1 MTKRTRQASE
11 ALFAGKL
18 FDDRGNR
25 MSPSWARKGPK
36 RWRYYVSQAALQGDR
51 AKRDRSLAF
60 PLQLLKRSSLGPLA
74 NFPPTAPYRR
84 PIFAT

>member
-25 MSPSWARKGPK
+25 MSPSGRGRDPSAGVTTSR
-36 RWRYYVSQAALQGDR
+36 RRLCRATR